1 MEVQHATINI
11 HMPLR
16 TLPASTT
23 CCFSSTSPLE
33 VVVAVLLAPSVCV
46 SVFVLSVVVCN
57 PLLVLALSFAP
68 LVVGAAVVVV
78 VVVGVVVVVVVV
90 GAAEVVVVGAAVVVV
105 VGAAVVVV
113 HFGFVGQSW

>member
-46 SVFVLSVVVCN
+46 SVFVLSVGACV
-57 PLLVLALSFAP
+57 PSLVLALSFAP
-68 LVVGAAVVVV
+68 LVVGVVVV
-78 VVVGVVVVVVVV
+78 LIVEAVTVLIV
-90 GAAEVVVVGAAVVVV
+90 GAVVVVVVGAAVVVV